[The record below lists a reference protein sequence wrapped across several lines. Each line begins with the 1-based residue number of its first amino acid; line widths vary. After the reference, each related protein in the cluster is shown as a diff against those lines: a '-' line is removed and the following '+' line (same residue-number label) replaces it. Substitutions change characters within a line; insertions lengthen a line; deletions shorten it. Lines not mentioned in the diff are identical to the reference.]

1 MSRAISVGV
10 LSALVVAA
18 RACDGQGPEQELLLV
33 CPVALVSSAR
43 ALRSPAVPRLSDQEC
58 IPVFSAPIE
67 RHLPVRGCV
76 VTGCMDV
83 VACHHNAAVVGGLLG
98 PDTSSKLLLASAL
111 MAVQDLTYEELK
123 DRYTLEAGEVWTADG
138 MRIMIRNHYPALFRS
153 MCKSANVHTIGDD
166 TAWKI
171 RSFTGGHALLRG
183 TAGTGKSAFM
193 FVMFIEFL
201 KMLRAPPREE
211 VVKVDGVVVFNP
223 AVARIVLQWDGVHAG
238 EPIAFC
244 QGEES
249 LEMRRS
255 VHLLD
260 AGTDAPVRELCGGQ
274 GEGYFLATSSANPIH
289 YRQWASKQLLLKK
302 HCSVLWSVEEL
313 RELIALKGQAVN
325 ISLQQ
330 LYDRYVVVGGIPRL
344 ILNHS
349 ASQLLAAVRRR
360 VARITKD
367 MVRTMT
373 RNDVES
379 REILLRAGSGQ
390 DSFSIFAMDVKAEGD
405 FDDVKVCHQAPLIM
419 FGVGTRYSALGLYT
433 LADQV
438 PLENSRSRV

>member
-201 KMLRAPPREE
+201 KMLRAPPTED
-211 VVKVDGVVVFNP
+211 VVKADGVVVFNP
-223 AVARIVLQWDGVHAG
+223 KVASIAIRWDGVYGG
-238 EPIAFC
+238 EPIVIG
-244 QGEES
+244 QGEEA
-249 LEMRRS
+249 LDNRRR
-255 VHLLD
+255 VHLLE
-260 AGTDAPVRELCGGQ
+260 AGADAPVHELRGCQ

-289 YRQWASKQLLLKK
+289 YRRWEFKHLGLKK

-313 RELIALKGQAVN
+313 LQLNEHFGDTAK
-325 ISLQQ
+325 ISRRQ
-330 LYDRYVVVGGIPRL
+330 LYDRYAVVGGVPRL
-344 ILNHS
+344 IFGHS
-349 ASQLLAAVRRR
+349 ASQLLTAVRNR
-360 VARITKD
+360 VTSITED
-367 MVRTMT
+367 MVRMVTQ
-373 RNDVES
+373 NDVGAF
-379 REILLRAGSGQ
+379 LRTCRDP
-390 DSFSIFAMDVKAEGD
+390 DSLSMFAMDVKAEGD
-405 FDDVKVCHQAPLIM
+405 FDDVRVSHQARFVKCGI
-419 FGVGTRYSALGLYT
+419 GTRWYSVPDLYT

-438 PLENSRSRV
+438 PHANSPS

>member
-153 MCKSANVHTIGDD
+153 MCKSANVHTIGNF
-166 TAWKI
+166 TAWKGSVMG
-171 RSFTGGHALLRG
+171 RHALLRG

-201 KMLRAPPREE
+201 KMLRAPPTED
-211 VVKVDGVVVFNP
+211 VVKADGVVVFNP
-223 AVARIVLQWDGVHAG
+223 KVASIAIRWDGVYGG
-238 EPIAFC
+238 EPIVIG
-244 QGEES
+244 QGEEA
-249 LEMRRS
+249 LDNRRR
-255 VHLLD
+255 VHLLE
-260 AGTDAPVRELCGGQ
+260 AGADAPVHELRGCQ

-289 YRQWASKQLLLKK
+289 YRRWEFKHLGLKK

-313 RELIALKGQAVN
+313 LQLNEHFGDTAK
-325 ISLQQ
+325 ISRRQ
-330 LYDRYVVVGGIPRL
+330 LYDRYAVVGGVPRL
-344 ILNHS
+344 IFGHS
-349 ASQLLAAVRRR
+349 ASQLLTAVRNR
-360 VARITKD
+360 VTSITED
-367 MVRTMT
+367 MVRMVTQ
-373 RNDVES
+373 NDVGAF
-379 REILLRAGSGQ
+379 LRTCRDP
-390 DSFSIFAMDVKAEGD
+390 DSLSMFAMDVKAEGD
-405 FDDVKVCHQAPLIM
+405 FDDVRVSHQARFVKCGI
-419 FGVGTRYSALGLYT
+419 GTRWYSVPDLYT

-438 PLENSRSRV
+438 PHANSPS